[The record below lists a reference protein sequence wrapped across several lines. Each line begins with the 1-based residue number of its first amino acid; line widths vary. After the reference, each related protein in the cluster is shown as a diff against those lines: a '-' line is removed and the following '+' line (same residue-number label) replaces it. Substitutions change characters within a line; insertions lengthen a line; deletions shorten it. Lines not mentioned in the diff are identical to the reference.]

1 MLSFQAHDDAS
12 CRPYVPAAER
22 DRLLRFVHAHPLG
35 GHFGKDKTYAKL
47 RRSFFWPNMQ
57 KESNNFVDACQECAL
72 KRGHGRR
79 ITPPLKPIPP
89 PSSAMDK
96 VAMDILKLPKT
107 PDGNEY
113 ALVITC
119 LLTGYI
125 NIKAMP
131 NQKAETVVQAFLES
145 VLPHGGIPL
154 RVLTDQGRQFTGNLM
169 TALAERLHFEQ
180 LFTSAFHP
188 KSDGISERNNATLIQ
203 MASKFLKG
211 RQDDWDRLLP
221 LMTYAYNSATS
232 SRTGTSPFFLM
243 FGREPRPIHDGSLMT
258 HQLNPTGD
266 FNAFFADLPMS
277 LRLAWKLAEDTS
289 IAQKEKDKRAYDK
302 KTKPVPFQVGD
313 WVLVYQPALKNSKL
327 ASPYEGPGKIIRLY
341 PEDAPT
347 NADVQIPGKRKV
359 RKCNV
364 DRLSAAREALIPK
377 DDPPPQDSLIPL
389 PPRGRGRPARFR
401 PSTPPPPATTHPADP
416 NLELEASSDDGAAG
430 VVYTAETEDVYDSLL
445 GETACAPAELHAHI
459 LNNPALYQQQVT
471 SGEFGEDPIARRVV
485 NLSDHVLYPCEPP
498 ATAQIKASVLQRYL
512 SPANFHHY
520 MQEAQSAREYETL
533 RITTVYAGRPLE
545 DTLSLSRE
553 PPSPPLPSLI
563 PAPADT
569 PSHTPDDSSSQ
580 ESSPG
585 EQIQVLTSQP
595 YPPKCIHSPS
605 PTPRRRRKTKAQR
618 DRQRRPMCPSVSESS
633 DSDDDNGYSTWVA
646 RQCPPLTSEYPPPNF
661 PCGAEPPPWETED
674 HTTQGSHN
682 TSQHHLTYPRG
693 LHGLPGPPPPPFRGP
708 SRTRWPYRPPCPRQL
723 ECKPSPDA
731 ELPPTTASSQGEDWS
746 YWLSAPESNYTAKAL
761 ARTGSPP
768 PSGADTS
775 MRTDYDEHTDVEP
788 VWVVGPLCDFPGPP
802 VKPFKTYPTDPIV
815 DAKLTFTP
823 RPANPSDLQLGLLRC
838 LHVRGK
844 DPMWSSGRP
853 RELHLLLRLG
863 TRALHNVPHPTPD
876 V

>member
-1 MLSFQAHDDAS
+1 MMKSSKDLSSARLERWKVYILDFDLTTIKHRSKKITNVDDLLARYPIPEKIVKAMVIDVLPYSIHNVHLWNFQDRRAIPSCALDLHRISTRSAQDARREQEKDPVGNALIARLLHQPPSPAGLDAEKRWGSWLNKYAHQFTIYDGVLSFQSHDDAS

-107 PDGNEY
+107 SDNNEY

-258 HQLNPTGD
+258 HQLNPAED
-266 FNAFFADLPMS
+266 FNAFFADLPMR

-377 DDPPPQDSLIPL
+377 DDPPPPDSLIPL

-401 PSTPPPPATTHPADP
+401 PSTPPPPASTHPADP

-430 VVYTAETEDVYDSLL
+430 VVYTAEY
-445 GETACAPAELHAHI
+445 
-459 LNNPALYQQQVT
+459 
-471 SGEFGEDPIARRVV
+471 
-485 NLSDHVLYPCEPP
+485 
-498 ATAQIKASVLQRYL
+498 
-512 SPANFHHY
+512 
-520 MQEAQSAREYETL
+520 
-533 RITTVYAGRPLE
+533 
-545 DTLSLSRE
+545 
-553 PPSPPLPSLI
+553 
-563 PAPADT
+563 
-569 PSHTPDDSSSQ
+569 
-580 ESSPG
+580 
-585 EQIQVLTSQP
+585 
-595 YPPKCIHSPS
+595 
-605 PTPRRRRKTKAQR
+605 
-618 DRQRRPMCPSVSESS
+618 
-633 DSDDDNGYSTWVA
+633 
-646 RQCPPLTSEYPPPNF
+646 
-661 PCGAEPPPWETED
+661 
-674 HTTQGSHN
+674 
-682 TSQHHLTYPRG
+682 RG
-693 LHGLPGPPPPPFRGP
+693 
-708 SRTRWPYRPPCPRQL
+708 
-723 ECKPSPDA
+723 
-731 ELPPTTASSQGEDWS
+731 
-746 YWLSAPESNYTAKAL
+746 
-761 ARTGSPP
+761 
-768 PSGADTS
+768 
-775 MRTDYDEHTDVEP
+775 
-788 VWVVGPLCDFPGPP
+788 
-802 VKPFKTYPTDPIV
+802 
-815 DAKLTFTP
+815 
-823 RPANPSDLQLGLLRC
+823 C
-838 LHVRGK
+838 L
-844 DPMWSSGRP
+844 
-853 RELHLLLRLG
+853 
-863 TRALHNVPHPTPD
+863 
-876 V
+876 